1 MRQVNF
7 TQRCANVIASVR
19 TSAIVAGN
27 LDRQLLLHL
36 LHALTGTSSKSPGKE
51 RPEIYSWSRG
61 WLGFMGPIMVPV
73 KSGLSQR
80 TTRRLDS

>member
-27 LDRQLLLHL
+27 LVRQLHLLL
-36 LHALTGTSSKSPGKE
+36 LHALSGTSSKSPGHE
-51 RPEIYSWSRG
+51 LPEIYSWSRG
-61 WLGFMGPIMVPV
+61 WSDWLGPTLVPV
-73 KSGLSQR
+73 KSRLSIR
-80 TTRRLDS
+80 STSKRDS

>member
-7 TQRCANVIASVR
+7 AQRCANVIASVR

-27 LDRQLLLHL
+27 LVRQLLLHL
-36 LHALTGTSSKSPGKE
+36 LHALTGTSSKSPGVE

-61 WLGFMGPIMVPV
+61 WMDCMGPTRVPA
-73 KSGLSQR
+73 KSFLSIR
-80 TTRRLDS
+80 STSKRDR

>member
-7 TQRCANVIASVR
+7 AQRCANVIASVR

-27 LDRQLLLHL
+27 LVRQLLLHL
-36 LHALTGTSSKSPGKE
+36 LHALTGTSSKSPGFE

-61 WLGFMGPIMVPV
+61 WLDCIGATTVPV
-73 KSGLSQR
+73 QSYLSIR
-80 TTRRLDS
+80 STSKRDS

>member
-27 LDRQLLLHL
+27 LVRQLHLLL
-36 LHALTGTSSKSPGKE
+36 LHALSGTSIKSPGHE

-61 WLGFMGPIMVPV
+61 WSDCMGPAMVPA
-73 KSGLSQR
+73 KSYLSIR
-80 TTRRLDS
+80 STSKRDS

>member
-7 TQRCANVIASVR
+7 AQRCANVIASVR

-27 LDRQLLLHL
+27 LVRQLLLHL
-36 LHALTGTSSKSPGKE
+36 LHALTGTSSKSPGFE

-61 WLGFMGPIMVPV
+61 WLDCMGATAVPV
-73 KSGLSQR
+73 QSYLSIR
-80 TTRRLDS
+80 STSKRDS